1 MSTQYDLV
9 VIGAGPGGY
18 VAALQAA
25 RLGLKVACIEK
36 DRLGGVCLNVG
47 CIPSK
52 ALLKSAEYA
61 NTARHLGDWGIEVG
75 EVKVDF
81 PAIVQRSRKVADTS
95 EKGVKFLFKKRGVEA
110 VYGSAKIAAPGEVVV
125 TSDGSERTLQASNI
139 IIATGARARW
149 FDGME
154 VDGEKVQTYKEAIVS
169 QDQPD
174 SIIVLGAGAIGL
186 EFAYFYNAMGT
197 KVTLIEGADRIC
209 PLEDKEV
216 SKTLHRSLKK
226 QGIEIKTG
234 VFCKTAKP
242 TDNGAEVVLSDD
254 TTLQADR
261 VLLALGVRP
270 NVEDIGLEALGIEQD
285 RGFIKVDSSFQ
296 TNISGIYAIGDVSG
310 PPCLAH
316 KAIAEA
322 HLCVDRIAGH
332 SAPDLD
338 PLAMPSGI
346 YCVPQVAS
354 VGHTEDHLKAEGI
367 PHKVGKYPFA
377 ANGKNRGTGHTEG
390 FVKVL
395 VDPEYGEL
403 LGAHLVGDNA
413 TELLAELVVA
423 KRGEVDALTFA
434 RTIHAHPTSSE
445 AVLEA
450 MSEAL
455 EIGVHI

>member
-1 MSTQYDLV
+1 MSEPYDLV
-9 VIGAGPGGY
+9 IIGAGPGGY

-25 RLGLKVACIEK
+25 RLGLKVACVEK

-61 NTARHLGDWGIEVG
+61 NTARHLSDWGIEVG

-95 EKGVKFLFKKRGVEA
+95 EKGVRFLFKKRGVEA
-110 VYGSAKIAAPGEVVV
+110 VYGTARLVSASEVLV
-125 TSDGSERTLQASNI
+125 TSEDGERTLQCSNI
-139 IIATGARARW
+139 IVATGARARW

-154 VDGEKVQTYKEAIVS
+154 VDGDKVQTYKEAIVS
-169 QDQPD
+169 QVQPD
-174 SIIVLGAGAIGL
+174 SLIVLGAGAIGL
-186 EFAYFYNAMGT
+186 EFAYFFNAMGT

-209 PLEDKEV
+209 PLEDAEV
-216 SKTLHRSLKK
+216 SKALHRSLKK
-226 QGIEIKTG
+226 QGIEIKTSIM
-234 VFCKTAKP
+234 CSSAEATA
-242 TDNGAEVVLSDD
+242 DGAQVVLADGS
-254 TTLQADR
+254 TLSADR

-270 NVEDIGLEALGIEQD
+270 NVEGLGLEDLGVALD
-285 RGFIKVDSSFQ
+285 KGFIQVDSSFQ
-296 TNISGIYAIGDVSG
+296 TNVPGIYAIGDVAG

-322 HLCVDRIAGH
+322 HLCVERIAGH

-354 VGHTEDHLKAEGI
+354 MGHTEDQLKAQKI
-367 PHKVGKYPFA
+367 PYQIGKYPFA

-395 VDPEYGEL
+395 IDPEYGEL
-403 LGAHLVGDNA
+403 LGAHLIGDNA

-423 KRGEVDALTFA
+423 RRGEVDALTFA

-455 EIGVHI
+455 GIGVHI

>member
-1 MSTQYDLV
+1 MSERYDLV

-81 PAIVQRSRKVADTS
+81 PGIVQRSRKVADTS
-95 EKGVKFLFKKRGVEA
+95 EKGVRFLFKKRGVTA
-110 VYGSAKIAAPGEVVV
+110 IFGTAKILAAGRVQVSTEDGEQ
-125 TSDGSERTLQASNI
+125 TLECTNI
-139 IIATGARARW
+139 IVATGARARW
-149 FDGME
+149 FDGMV
-154 VDGEKVQTYKEAIVS
+154 VDGERVQTYKEVIVS
-169 QDQPD
+169 QEQPG

-186 EFAYFYNAMGT
+186 EFAYFFNAMGT
-197 KVTLIEGADRIC
+197 TVTLIEGAERIC
-209 PLEDKEV
+209 PLEEPEV
-216 SKTLHRSLKK
+216 SKALHRSFKK
-226 QGIEIKTG
+226 QGITIKTSTMCSG
-234 VFCKTAKP
+234 AAATAE
-242 TDNGAEVVLSDD
+242 GAEVMLADGETLS
-254 TTLQADR
+254 ADR

-270 NVEDIGLEALGIEQD
+270 NTEDLGLEDLGIALHK
-285 RGFIKVDSSFQ
+285 GFIQVDSSFC
-296 TNISGIYAIGDVSG
+296 TSVPGIYAIGDVAG

-322 HLCVDRIAGH
+322 HLCVERIAGH
-332 SAPDLD
+332 TAPDLD
-338 PLAMPSGI
+338 PLNMPSGI

-354 VGHTEDHLKAEGI
+354 VGHTEGSLKEQGI
-367 PHKVGKYPFA
+367 PYTVGKYPFA
-377 ANGKNRGTGHTEG
+377 ANGKNRGTGATEG

-395 VDPEYGEL
+395 IDPEFGEL
-403 LGAHLVGDNA
+403 LGAHLIGDNA
-413 TELLAELVVA
+413 TELLAELVLA

-434 RTIHAHPTSSE
+434 RTIHSHPTSSE

-450 MSEAL
+450 VSEA
-455 EIGVHI
+455 IGVGVHL